1 MTAPDAGAE
10 SIRRDGSAESL
21 RREGGTESVRREG
34 GTESVRRE
42 GGTESVRRE
51 GGTESVRRE
60 GGAVAVEAAAT
71 AAAPMGTTTEPT
83 GFVAPRYSHQ
93 QIVTVITGI
102 ILCILLAAL
111 DQTVVIPAVP
121 AIAADLNG
129 FGHLSWIV
137 TAYLLTSTAA
147 TPIYGKL
154 SDIWGRRAL
163 LIPAIVLF
171 IIASVACALSRSLW
185 QLIAFRALQGIGG
198 AGLMSMAQA
207 AIADVVS
214 PRERGR
220 YQGYMAGMWGVASVA
235 GPTVGGYMTE
245 HLSWRSVFW
254 INVPLGIVAI
264 VLCNRGLR
272 LLKVERRPARIDVL
286 GAVLLIGGVTCWLL
300 LLSWGGLEYPWNSAP
315 IYELG
320 VGGVVLLAALAVHER
335 RDRDPLLPPRMFGN
349 PVFVAGVALAF
360 LASLGLFA
368 GTFMLPLFFQLLR
381 GADAGASGLLVMPF
395 LVTNTIGAYAAGSLA
410 RKLGHIK
417 PITVAGFALA
427 MAGFALLGTMGPH
440 TSTPVACLDMVVVG
454 LGIGICMPSILVT
467 VQNAAEQR
475 DVGAATGALL
485 LLRSMGGA
493 FGSTVAGAL
502 LLLRFNGALEAAGV
516 HQHLDIGAV
525 TQAGGLHGLGAGAQA
540 VAVAGMSSGFHLT
553 FWTCAV
559 LMAVGLAITLGTRD
573 LPLRTVPASQAQM
586 GH

>member
-1 MTAPDAGAE
+1 MTAPDAGVEIVQGDAAA
-10 SIRRDGSAESL
+10 G
-21 RREGGTESVRREG
+21 
-34 GTESVRRE
+34 
-42 GGTESVRRE
+42 
-51 GGTESVRRE
+51 
-60 GGAVAVEAAAT
+60 VEASL
-71 AAAPMGTTTEPT
+71 AAAVSLGTAGEPGPAT
-83 GFVAPRYSHQ
+83 PRYSHQ

-171 IIASVACALSRSLW
+171 IVASVLCALSRSLW

-254 INVPLGIVAI
+254 VNLPLGILAI
-264 VLCNRGLR
+264 ILCNRGLR
-272 LLKVERRPARIDVL
+272 LLKVERRPARIDVP
-286 GAVLLIGGVTCWLL
+286 GAGLLIGGVTCWLL
-300 LLSWGGLEYPWNSAP
+300 MLSWGGSEYPWASAP
-315 IYELG
+315 IVGLG
-320 VGGVVLLAALAVHER
+320 LGGVALLALLAWHER
-335 RDRDPLLPPRMFGN
+335 RDADPLLPPRMFAN
-349 PVFVAGVALAF
+349 PVFVSGVALAF
-360 LASLGLFA
+360 VASLGLFA
-368 GTFMLPLFFQLLR
+368 ATFMLPLYFQLLR

-395 LVTNTIGAYAAGSLA
+395 LVTTTIGAYIAGSVA
-410 RKLGHIK
+410 RRIGRIR
-417 PITVAGFALA
+417 PITLTGFGLA
-427 MAGFALLGTMGPH
+427 TLGFALLGTMGAG
-440 TSTPVACLDMVVVG
+440 TGTFAACVWMTVVG
-454 LGIGICMPSILVT
+454 LGIGVCMPSILVT

-502 LLLRFNGALEAAGV
+502 LLLRFNGALAGAGV
-516 HQHLDIGAV
+516 HQQLDIGAV
-525 TQAGGLHGLGAGAQA
+525 AQGSAALRALGPGVHA
-540 VAVAGMSSGFHLT
+540 VALTGMTSGFRLT

-559 LMAVGLAITLGTRD
+559 LMGVGVLITLSSRD
-573 LPLRTVPASQAQM
+573 LPLRTSTASQAPV